1 MNHSVQH
8 PDAVAA
14 ATTSSKIRDAGV
26 LKPMSKSVAEILGLP
41 PVDQVAWLVHD
52 IDKALLSF
60 EPIFGAFT
68 RMESEIQGSIF
79 RGKKTDMKLD
89 IAFGKSGELEIELIA
104 VLKGDGPHREFLDSR
119 GEGVH
124 HIRFRVEDIAEPRR
138 KLEDLGFKAIWEHG
152 MPEMN
157 IHWAYFE
164 APQDQGGAVVEL
176 LQMPG

>member
-1 MNHSVQH
+1 MN
-8 PDAVAA
+8 
-14 ATTSSKIRDAGV
+14 
-26 LKPMSKSVAEILGLP
+26 KSVADTLGLP

-52 IDKALLSF
+52 IDTALRTF
-60 EPIFGAFT
+60 EPLFGDFT
-68 RMESEIQGSIF
+68 RMKSEIQGSIF

-89 IAFGKSGELEIELIA
+89 LAFGKSGKLEIELIA
-104 VLKGDGPHREFLDSR
+104 VLEGDGPQREFLDTH

-124 HIRFRVEDIAEPRR
+124 HIRFRVENLAEPRR
-138 KLEDLGFKAIWEHG
+138 KLEALGFEAIWEHG
-152 MPEMN
+152 MPEMD

>member
-1 MNHSVQH
+1 MN
-8 PDAVAA
+8 
-14 ATTSSKIRDAGV
+14 
-26 LKPMSKSVAEILGLP
+26 KSVAETLGLP

-52 IDKALLSF
+52 IDTALRTF
-60 EPIFGAFT
+60 EPLFGNFT
-68 RMESEIQGSIF
+68 RMKSEIQGSTF

-89 IAFGKSGELEIELIA
+89 LAFGKSGELEIELIA
-104 VLKGDGPHREFLDSR
+104 VLEGDGPQREFLDTR

-124 HIRFRVEDIAEPRR
+124 HIRFRVENLAEPRR
-138 KLEDLGFKAIWEHG
+138 KLEALGFEAIWEHG
-152 MPEMN
+152 MPEMD